1 MNGTWGVSDYQN
13 TQLSFTCTTCTG
25 GDINPAI
32 SISAGTTGSAKLS
45 PPPSYYANV
54 TFRDNI
60 GPGPIYY
67 QNWNGSNDGR
77 GLATMLDL
85 NMKDPTTGT
94 STWKYKNNLLGTAL
108 YSGYTQAAT
117 SGIPT
122 TNPDSSPAC
131 TLAGGCSVTD
141 FSGVFTNW
149 GAGLGDTSAND
160 YTVTANYQSA
170 GSDGKDMG
178 ADVVRWKALKAAIYP
193 HFTFTPLTATTPQTM
208 TCTNG
213 TYCEQQLA
221 WSGGAGPFVQ
231 WHLTGGTLPTG
242 MSLATVESCK
252 VNGSYS
258 KSGPTG
264 CTGWVWG
271 TPTQTGSFPLS
282 FQVEDSA
289 HQKASVNLTLT
300 VN

>member
-1 MNGTWGVSDYQN
+1 M
-13 TQLSFTCTTCTG
+13 
-25 GDINPAI
+25 
-32 SISAGTTGSAKLS
+32 
-45 PPPSYYANV
+45 
-54 TFRDNI
+54 TFCDNI

-131 TLAGGCSVTD
+131 TLAGGCSVAD
-141 FSGVFTNW
+141 FSGVFMNW

-160 YTVTANYQSA
+160 YTVTTNYQSA

-221 WSGGAGPFVQ
+221 WIGGAGPFVQ

-242 MSLATVESCK
+242 ISLATVESCK

-258 KSGPTG
+258 KSGLTG